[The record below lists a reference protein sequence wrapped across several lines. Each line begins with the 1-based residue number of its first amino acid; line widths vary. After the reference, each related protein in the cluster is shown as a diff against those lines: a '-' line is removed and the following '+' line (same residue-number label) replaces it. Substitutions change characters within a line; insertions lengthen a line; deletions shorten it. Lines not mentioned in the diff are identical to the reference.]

1 MIGKYLNLSWR
12 KGYPGLFEAP
22 RGINEVPARFDF
34 WNLPQKSV
42 QTNFIKQNSVI
53 SSNG

>member
-22 RGINEVPARFDF
+22 RGINEVPFQNSDKICAQR
-34 WNLPQKSV
+34 KV
-42 QTNFIKQNSVI
+42 QFNFINQK
-53 SSNG
+53 